1 MWYEKGDDFVILH
14 IKAQPNASKN
24 KIVGLLGDAL
34 KVAIKAP
41 AVEGAANK
49 ELVKFL
55 SKTFKV
61 PKSEIEFLSGKS
73 SKLKRLR
80 VPRSEALERLIK
92 DMDEEG

>member
-1 MWYEKGDDFVILH
+1 MWYEKREGFVILH

-34 KVAIKAP
+34 KVAIQAP

-55 SKTFKV
+55 SKSFKV
-61 PKSEIEFLSGKS
+61 PKSEIVFVSGES
-73 SKLKRLR
+73 SKLKRLKL
-80 VPRSEALERLIK
+80 PLNERIEQFLK
-92 DMDEEG
+92 DMDER